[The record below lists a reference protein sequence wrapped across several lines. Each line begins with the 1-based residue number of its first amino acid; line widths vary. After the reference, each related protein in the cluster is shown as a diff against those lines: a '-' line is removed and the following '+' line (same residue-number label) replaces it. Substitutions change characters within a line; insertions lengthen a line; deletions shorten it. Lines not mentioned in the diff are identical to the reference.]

1 MADRTKR
8 FALISKFEK
17 MFKAKMGRPITLNKN
32 KEQWAADALLETYTP
47 QELDVIFTHYFKVN
61 DSPSWNRLAYNAD
74 KLLQYVQDAAEDA
87 ANRIEMRKRAEK
99 WLNES

>member
-17 MFKAKMGRPITLNKN
+17 MFKQKTGRSVLLNKN

-47 QELDVIFTHYFKVN
+47 KELDVIFEHYFKVN
-61 DSPSWNRLAYNAD
+61 DSPSWNGLAYNAD
-74 KLLQYVQDAAEDA
+74 KVLAYVQESFADA
-87 ANRIEMRKRAEK
+87 ANRVEMRKRAEK